1 MRPMLCSFYDFS
13 KYISKCRNG
22 LTFFIWSKDFM
33 SKLSIIVTVY
43 KNEHNLEPFYEDFK
57 SNLAPYLEDYEIIMV
72 NDNSPDNSWEI
83 MKRLAKEDKKIK
95 LVKLIRNFGAVA
107 ASFTGL
113 QCATG
118 DCATIKA
125 ADLQEPASLTL
136 EMFEHWKNGSKSVIA
151 VRESRNDSIMTNMF
165 SNTYYG
171 LVRKMITSDMP
182 KGGFDTYL
190 IDRTIINHLVSQND
204 KNSPITLQLLWMGC
218 GNDKVYYERLER
230 KIGKS
235 SWTFKKKFNLF
246 MDSFVGFSYVPI
258 RMMTIVGLIFALV
271 SFVYSINMFISAL
284 MGKVNVRGYTTIVV
298 LVAFSAGLIMFSL
311 GILGEYI
318 WRTLDSS
325 RNRPISI
332 IEEKVNFEEEDCFDW
347 ER

>member
-1 MRPMLCSFYDFS
+1 M
-13 KYISKCRNG
+13 N
-22 LTFFIWSKDFM
+22 
-33 SKLSIIVTVY
+33 KLSVIVTVY
-43 KNEHNLEPFYEDFK
+43 KNEKNLEPFYEDFQE
-57 SNLAPYLEDYEIIMV
+57 NIAPYLDDYEIIMV
-72 NDNSPDNSWEI
+72 NDNSPDDSWNI
-83 MKRLAKEDKKIK
+83 MMKLASKDKRVKI
-95 LVKLIRNFGAVA
+95 VKLIRNFGAVA

-125 ADLQEPASLTL
+125 ADLQEPSSLTL
-136 EMFEHWKNGSKSVIA
+136 NMYERWKNGSKSVIA
-151 VRESRNDSIMTNMF
+151 VREARNDSVLTNFF

-171 LVRKMITSDMP
+171 LVRKMITEEMP

-190 IDRTIINHLVSQND
+190 IDRTIIDHLISQND

-218 GNDKVYYERLER
+218 GKDMVYYERLER

-235 SWTFKKKFNLF
+235 SWTFKKKYNLF

-258 RMMTIVGLIFALV
+258 RLMTIIGLVFAVV
-271 SFVYSINMFISAL
+271 SVIYAIHMIISAML
-284 MGKVNVRGYTTIVV
+284 GRVDVRGYTTLVV
-298 LVAFSAGLIMFSL
+298 ILSFSAGIIMFSL

-318 WRTLDSS
+318 WRTLDAS

-332 IEEKVNFEEEDCFDW
+332 IESKINFEEDYED
-347 ER
+347 EV

>member
-1 MRPMLCSFYDFS
+1 
-13 KYISKCRNG
+13 
-22 LTFFIWSKDFM
+22 M
-33 SKLSIIVTVY
+33 SKLSIIVTIY
-43 KNEHNLEPFYEDFK
+43 KNERNIIPFYEDFK
-57 SNLAPYLEDYEIIMV
+57 KNIEPFLDDYEIIMV
-72 NDNSPDNSWEI
+72 NDNSPDNSWKI
-83 MKRLAKEDKKIK
+83 MNQLAEENKRIKII
-95 LVKLIRNFGAVA
+95 KLIRNFGAVA

-113 QCATG
+113 QYATG

-136 EMFEHWKNGSKSVIA
+136 EMYNKWKEGSKSVIA
-151 VRESRNDSIMTNMF
+151 VRQSRNDSLLTNSF
-165 SNTYYG
+165 SSIYYS
-171 LVRKMITSDMP
+171 LVRKMITQNMP

-190 IDRTIINHLVSQND
+190 IDRTIIDHLVQQND

-258 RMMTIVGLIFALV
+258 RAMTIIGAIFA
-271 SFVYSINMFISAL
+271 FASIIYTIHMIISAL
-284 MGKVNVRGYTTIVV
+284 QGEVDVKGYTTIVV
-298 LVAFSAGLIMFSL
+298 LVAFSAGIIMFAL

-318 WRTLDSS
+318 WRTLDAS
-325 RNRPISI
+325 RNRPIAI
-332 IEEKVNFEEEDCFDW
+332 VETKINFEEDVHI
-347 ER
+347 